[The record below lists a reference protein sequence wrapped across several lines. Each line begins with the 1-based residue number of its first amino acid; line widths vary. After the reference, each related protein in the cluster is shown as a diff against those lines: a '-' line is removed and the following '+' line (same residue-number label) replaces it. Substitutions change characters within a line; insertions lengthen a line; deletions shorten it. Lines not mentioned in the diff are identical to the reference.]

1 MAAADGGSGQSTV
14 IATGIKFKGE
24 ISGKGNVSVEGEFE
38 GRLNVRSA
46 VTVSSSGQVNGDIE
60 AESVKVS
67 GKVFGNVK
75 ANDRFEID
83 GNGRIEGDVSAPR
96 VIIAEGAFFK
106 GNVEMTGGKKSEGP
120 TAAMGGSERAPR

>member
-1 MAAADGGSGQSTV
+1 MAAANGGSGQSTL
-14 IATGIKFKGE
+14 IASGVKFKGE
-24 ISGKGNVSVEGEFE
+24 VTGKGDVVIEGEFE
-38 GRLNVRSA
+38 GRLSVKSM
-46 VTVSSSGQVNGDIE
+46 VTVASNGQVSGDIN

-83 GNGRIEGDVSAPR
+83 SAGRIEGDVSAPR

-106 GNVEMTGGKKSEGP
+106 GNVEMTGGRQGDKSPGQAGGP
-120 TAAMGGSERAPR
+120 ERAAQ

>member
-1 MAAADGGSGQSTV
+1 MAAANGATGQSTL

-24 ISGKGNVSVEGEFE
+24 VSGSGDIVVEGEFE
-38 GRLNVRSA
+38 GRISVKSA
-46 VTVSSSGQVNGDIE
+46 VTISSGGRVNGDIE
-60 AESVKVS
+60 AKSVTVS

-75 ANDRFEID
+75 ASDRFEID
-83 GNGRIEGDVSAPR
+83 GSGRIEGDVSAPR

-120 TAAMGGSERAPR
+120 TAAIGGPERAAQ